1 VRQSRFLSGGDVKPE
16 EDETTWWIPMG
27 LKTGP
32 QATEAKREPFT
43 AKEETYRDVD
53 TDFYKVNSDQTGF
66 YRTNLPAQ
74 RLISLSGALDKLSV
88 QDKIGL
94 IGDAAALAV
103 SGDGTTAG
111 VLAFLEGFSGE
122 DNYLVWSEVLSS
134 LGKIRSVF
142 SDDKELSEGLRK
154 YTLKLVTAATDK
166 VGWEFAPHDDYL
178 KGQLRALLLL
188 TAGLAGHEDVVAEAK
203 KRFDAFVAGDKKAIH
218 PSLRGAVYKIG
229 IKNGGK
235 PAYEAIKN
243 EYLTTTSIDGR
254 EITLQSLGKVQT
266 AELAQEYL
274 QFGFSG
280 KVAIQDVHSV
290 GVSLANNAKVRN
302 EVWEYIKANW
312 DMIYERLSGNMVV
325 LERFVRMCLQ
335 KFASSEV
342 EKDIEQFFKNK
353 DNTGYDRGLAVV
365 GDTIKGNARYR
376 ESDGEII
383 REWLSAHDYLK

>member
-1 VRQSRFLSGGDVKPE
+1 
-16 EDETTWWIPMG
+16 
-27 LKTGP
+27 
-32 QATEAKREPFT
+32 
-43 AKEETYRDVD
+43 
-53 TDFYKVNSDQTGF
+53 
-66 YRTNLPAQ
+66 
-74 RLISLSGALDKLSV
+74 
-88 QDKIGL
+88 
-94 IGDAAALAV
+94 
-103 SGDGTTAG
+103 
-111 VLAFLEGFSGE
+111 LEGFSGE

-188 TAGLAGHEDVVAEAK
+188 TAGLAGHEGVVAEAK

-266 AELAQEYL
+266 PELAQEYL

-342 EKDIEQFFKNK
+342 EKDIERFFKDK

-383 REWLSAHDYLK
+383 REWLSAHGYLK